1 MAVKISK
8 LWGNNKFNNLTNNS
22 KLFYIYLITNPSINT
37 VGVLSINFPV
47 AQAQLGLS
55 IKQIRVSTKEL
66 ISNGYLY
73 VKQYDSDIYFIVPAH
88 FNTLAKSD
96 SAILKITKDLD
107 TLPDDLRVFLDT
119 LNINTLSKARIF
131 VKPSKKEV
139 LDYSIQQ
146 GYKVN
151 ADNFINYYQ
160 NEADKRGRSDVWIN
174 SRGKVVRDWKATLRN
189 VWFKDENKLKECKG
203 APKGFEYFYV
213 EVNGNSHTPD
223 FWKNGLPQSKDFLI
237 SKELKKEYERIS
249 K

>member
-37 VGVLSINFPV
+37 VGVLSINLPV
-47 AQAQLGLS
+47 AEAQLGLN
-55 IKQIRVSTKEL
+55 ITDIRISTKEL
-66 ISNGYLY
+66 IDNGYLY
-73 VKQYDSDIYFIVPAH
+73 VKKYDSDVYFIVPAH

-96 SAILKITKDLD
+96 SAILKITKDLEA
-107 TLPDDLRVFLDT
+107 LPVRLRDFLDT

-139 LDYSIQQ
+139 LDYCVEQ
-146 GYKVN
+146 GYIVN
-151 ADNFINYYQ
+151 ADDFINYYQ

-189 VWFKDENKLKECKG
+189 VWFKDENKLKASKG
-203 APKGFEYFYV
+203 APKGYEYFYV
-213 EVNGNSHTPD
+213 DINGHMVTPD
-223 FWKNGLPQSKDFLI
+223 GWKEGKPYSKDFLK
-237 SKELKKEYERIS
+237 SKALLKKFNE
-249 K
+249 